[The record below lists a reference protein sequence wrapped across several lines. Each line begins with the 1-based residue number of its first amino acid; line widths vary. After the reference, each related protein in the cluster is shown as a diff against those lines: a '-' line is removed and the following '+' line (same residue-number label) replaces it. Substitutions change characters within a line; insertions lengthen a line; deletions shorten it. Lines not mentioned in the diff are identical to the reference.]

1 MVFFLQL
8 PVMKF
13 GMKMKLCVLR
23 EWLRYD
29 DDDLLS
35 TFAYESTLG
44 KFLVICK
51 PTGKVLDK
59 NDELDG

>member
-1 MVFFLQL
+1 
-8 PVMKF
+8 
-13 GMKMKLCVLR
+13 MKMKLCVLR